1 MKADHRRRFPRAAR
15 IVLSLWAPYVV
26 LNTIYPG
33 PALTYGLSLL
43 IACSA
48 LGVLWWA
55 GLSPD
60 GCFLRRRRLSA
71 RGALLLA
78 LLSLF
83 LPLAYLAGLWH
94 TFHALD
100 ALVYAPASA
109 IAQELYFRAA
119 LLSVL
124 LRQPG
129 GERRAVP
136 LQALLFSLWHAR
148 AFRLTS
154 PPVAAA
160 VLAVVFFGG
169 LLWGCQVARDRTV
182 CYAIVQHT
190 LFLAV
195 Q

>member
-1 MKADHRRRFPRAAR
+1 MDADQRRRFSRAAR
-15 IVLSLWAPYVV
+15 IVLALWAPYAV

-43 IACSA
+43 IACGA
-48 LGVLWWA
+48 IGVLWWS
-55 GLSPD
+55 GLSPRC
-60 GCFLRRRRLSA
+60 CFLRRRLLSA
-71 RGALLLA
+71 RGAFLLA
-78 LLSLF
+78 VLSLF
-83 LPLAYLAGLWH
+83 LPLALLAGLWQS
-94 TFHALD
+94 FHALD

-119 LLSVL
+119 LLTVL
-124 LRQPG
+124 LRQSG

-148 AFRLTS
+148 AFRVTS
-154 PPVAAA
+154 PPVAGT
-160 VLAVVFFGG
+160 VLAVVFLGG
-169 LLWGCQVARDRTV
+169 LFWGWQVARDRTV
-182 CYAIVQHT
+182 LYAMVQHT

>member
-1 MKADHRRRFPRAAR
+1 MDADRRRRFPRAAR
-15 IVLSLWAPYVV
+15 IVLALWLPYAA

-33 PALTYGLSLL
+33 PVLTYGLGLL
-43 IACSA
+43 IAGGA
-48 LGVLWWA
+48 LGVLWWG
-55 GLSPD
+55 GLSPHS
-60 GCFLRRRRLSA
+60 CFLRPRRLSG

-78 LLSLF
+78 VLSLF
-83 LPLAYLAGLWH
+83 LPLALLAGLWQ

-109 IAQELYFRAA
+109 IAQEVYFRAA

-136 LQALLFSLWHAR
+136 LQALLFSGWHAR
-148 AFRLTS
+148 AFRVTS
-154 PPVAAA
+154 PPVAGA
-160 VLAVVFFGG
+160 VLAVVFLGG
-169 LLWGCQVARDRTV
+169 LLWGWQVARDRTV
-182 CYAIVQHT
+182 VYAIVQHAV
-190 LFLAV
+190 FLAM

>member
-1 MKADHRRRFPRAAR
+1 MLA
-15 IVLSLWAPYVV
+15 LWAPYVV

-33 PALTYGLSLL
+33 PALTYGLSLF
-43 IACSA
+43 IACGA

-55 GLSPD
+55 GLSPRC
-60 GCFLRRRRLSA
+60 CFLRGRRPSA

-78 LLSLF
+78 ALSLF
-83 LPLAYLAGLWH
+83 LPLARLAGLWQP
-94 TFHALD
+94 FHALD

-119 LLSVL
+119 LLTVL
-124 LRQPG
+124 LRQTD

-148 AFRLTS
+148 AFRVTS
-154 PPVAAA
+154 PPVAGA
-160 VLAVVFFGG
+160 VLAGVFVGG
-169 LLWGCQVARDRTV
+169 LLWGWQVARDRTV
-182 CYAIVQHT
+182 LYALVQHT